1 MLKASTL
8 VAVCMQTRRSVSTRP
23 HRLSGGMMAPQQWL
37 HQPGTWQPPRA
48 AAMNAM
54 GKPAQQSAGSQ
65 RRFTIV
71 LDLDETMVRTAKHLH
86 AAEDDAAASV
96 AAAAP
101 GAFVVRS
108 SALP

>member
-1 MLKASTL
+1 
-8 VAVCMQTRRSVSTRP
+8 
-23 HRLSGGMMAPQQWL
+23 MAPQQWL
-37 HQPGTWQPPRA
+37 HQPDTWQPPRA
-48 AAMNAM
+48 AAVNAM
-54 GKPAQQSAGSQ
+54 GKPAQQSASNQ
-65 RRFTIV
+65 RKFTVV

-108 SALP
+108 SALPRCPLPCSILLA

>member
-1 MLKASTL
+1 
-8 VAVCMQTRRSVSTRP
+8 
-23 HRLSGGMMAPQQWL
+23 MAPQQWL
-37 HQPGTWQPPRA
+37 HQPDIWQPPRA
-48 AAMNAM
+48 AAGSDM
-54 GKPAQQSAGSQ
+54 GQPAQLSASNQ

-96 AAAAP
+96 TAAAP

-108 SALP
+108 SALPLCPSPCSVLLA

>member
-1 MLKASTL
+1 
-8 VAVCMQTRRSVSTRP
+8 
-23 HRLSGGMMAPQQWL
+23 MAPQQWL
-37 HQPGTWQPPRA
+37 HQPEMWQPPRA
-48 AAMNAM
+48 AAGIAM
-54 GKPAQQSAGSQ
+54 IKPVQQPAGGQ

-71 LDLDETMVRTAKHLH
+71 LDLDETMVRTAKHVH

-108 SALP
+108 STLPRCPSPCSVLLA